1 MELDNSQ
8 NSLSPVQ
15 LAVQR
20 AYHAS
25 LELDTLSGVERSR
38 GIQTLAKMLE
48 GAQAEILE
56 ANTLD
61 LEASREM
68 AIPEIVQEW
77 LKLTPER
84 LHKTI
89 RLLRRLAEL
98 SDPILRLMN
107 APHPLETSQTYCQLM
122 PLGVIALVYEAFP
135 ELAAITAGFSLK
147 TGNALI
153 LRGSTE
159 SSHTAEI
166 IAQIIQEAIAET
178 QLPPS
183 SIEIIPA
190 ETGTPIQEL
199 VTQDHY
205 LNLILP
211 YGRASLVQQVS
222 QWATAPVL
230 RSALGNCYLYYS
242 PSGDLDLMRWMI
254 LDSHEGEPDA
264 VNAIEK
270 VLIQEGQKLSY
281 LMRLFSDLQEKGFEL
296 RGDESLVAEF
306 PDLLKPVQEA
316 EWDLAYL
323 TKIVAFKMV
332 PDLEGAIAWIN
343 EHSSGHAD
351 CLVTESYLESRHFA
365 QEINSAL
372 IYINSSPRFTRN
384 PQRGDSVFLG
394 ISNQKGQRRGL
405 ISLESFTTVK
415 QVVQGQGRREDKGER
430 RGNRE

>member
-20 AYHAS
+20 AYQAS

-48 GAQAEILE
+48 SAQAEILE

-135 ELAAITAGFSLK
+135 ELAAIAAGFSLK

-166 IAQIIQEAIAET
+166 IGQLIQEAIAET
-178 QLPPS
+178 KLPPS

-199 VTQDHY
+199 VTQDHH

-270 VLIQEGQKLSY
+270 VLIQDGQKLSY

-296 RGDESLVAEF
+296 RGDEQLVAEF
-306 PDLLKPVQEA
+306 PDLLKPVQDK

-384 PQRGDSVFLG
+384 PQRGDAVFLG